1 MLRSIQAV
9 ETAPFWQQV
18 QWVAD
23 PISYMENAAQKYPDI
38 FSSKIVSTWGKLI
51 FVNDAQAIQE
61 ILTNDR
67 KQFAAPGELN
77 EILTPIVGNNSVIT
91 LSGDRHKKRRQLVMP
106 AFHGSRMQHYGELI
120 AKLTRQSFEPML
132 SQPSFAARDVMQN
145 ISLQVI
151 LQTVF
156 GLYEGDR
163 LQKLKSLISKL
174 TEAFNSPLTSAMLF
188 FPILQK
194 NLGKWSPW
202 GSFVAQREQID
213 QLIYAEIRDRRANL
227 DPERTDIL
235 TMLLLSN
242 DVDGNALSDIEL
254 RDELMA
260 LLFAGHET
268 TSTAISWAL
277 YWIAR
282 SPEVK
287 SKLLHELAQE
297 EKNNQNQQDWMSI
310 FKLPY
315 LTAVCNE
322 TLRIHPVAML
332 TFPRIVTEPT
342 IILDAQL
349 EPNDIVMGC
358 IYLLHHRED
367 LYPESQKFKP
377 ERFLERQFSPYE
389 FMPFGGGARRCVGE
403 ALAQF
408 EMKIILATILR
419 HYQLTLTDNQPV
431 KPQRR
436 GVTLAPK
443 GGVKMQAIPASTP
456 FAV

>member
-1 MLRSIQAV
+1 MLKSIPAV
-9 ETAPFWQQV
+9 ESAQFWQQV

-23 PISYMENAAQKYPDI
+23 PIGYMEKAAQKYPDI
-38 FSSKIVSTWGKLI
+38 FSSEIAQAWGKVF
-51 FVNDAQAIQE
+51 FVNEPQAIQE

-67 KQFAAPGELN
+67 KQFTAPGDLN
-77 EILTPIVGNNSVIT
+77 TILSPIVGNNSVIT

-120 AKLTRQSFEPML
+120 AKSTRQSFEPML
-132 SQPSFAARDVMQN
+132 ARRSFAVRDVMQN

-163 LQKLKSLISKL
+163 LQKLGGLISNL
-174 TEAFNSPLTSAMLF
+174 TELFNSPLTSAMLF
-188 FPILQK
+188 FPVLQK
-194 NLGKWSPW
+194 DLGKWSPW
-202 GSFVAQREQID
+202 GNFVAQREQID
-213 QLIYAEIRDRRANL
+213 QLIYAEISDRRANL
-227 DPERTDIL
+227 EPERSDIL
-235 TMLLLSN
+235 TMLLLSTN
-242 DVDGNALSDIEL
+242 VDGNALSDMEL

-268 TSTAISWAL
+268 TATAVSWAL
-277 YWIAR
+277 YWIER

-287 SKLLHELAQE
+287 SKLLHELAAQA
-297 EKNNQNQQDWMSI
+297 KSDQGDQDWMSI

-332 TFPRIVTEPT
+332 TFPRVVAESTT
-342 IILDAQL
+342 ILDVQL
-349 EPNDIVMGC
+349 ECNDIVMGC
-358 IYLLHHRED
+358 IYLLHQRED
-367 LYPESQKFKP
+367 LYPEPKRFKP

-389 FMPFGGGARRCVGE
+389 FMPFGGGVRRCVGE

-419 HYQLTLTDNQPV
+419 HYQLTLLDNQPV

-443 GGVKMQAIPASTP
+443 GGVKMQASQKLLLP
-456 FAV
+456 